1 MDNCGVCIYQLLVF
15 VSSYCFCD
23 LNSKVDVL
31 KFRTL
36 VAKQSLPN
44 STEQDQATLEKAD
57 QGFPCLQL

>member
-1 MDNCGVCIYQLLVF
+1 MVF
-15 VSSYCFCD
+15 VFINCWCLCHHTVFCD

-57 QGFPCLQL
+57 